1 MAPIKQSP
9 PETSEAETKP
19 PETTPP
25 APEKPPAGSGGS
37 SASPPAL
44 EAGSGELVPPS
55 DPRAAEELDAMLA
68 QIVGAE
74 PSAQE
79 ILQAIVGGEDLPE
92 ASAQQSQSGIVA
104 RILGAAGADAVLDMG
119 EPVKA
124 EELEQIPLLVKG
136 VRWMRSTFDEGPG
149 VYAVADAVRIDN
161 EEQVKVTCGG
171 VNVMTQLLK
180 LQTMGV
186 LPQKVKIVKA
196 SRPTKSGYYPYWLQ
210 PA

>member
-1 MAPIKQSP
+1 M
-9 PETSEAETKP
+9 AETKQKDPETPKTETNP
-19 PETTPP
+19 PESETSP
-25 APEKPPAGSGGS
+25 KGLQQGS
-37 SASPPAL
+37 SAGNRASSPAPS
-44 EAGSGELVPPS
+44 AGSGELVPPS

-104 RILGAAGADAVLDMG
+104 RILGAGGADAVLDMG
-119 EPVKA
+119 EPTKA
-124 EELEQIPLLVKG
+124 EELEQVPLNVTG

-149 VYAVADAVRIDN
+149 VYAVVDATRTDN
-161 EEQVKVTCGG
+161 DEQVKVTCGG

-180 LQTMGV
+180 LQTLGAF
-186 LPQKVKIVKA
+186 PQNVKIVKS

>member
-1 MAPIKQSP
+1 M
-9 PETSEAETKP
+9 AETKEKN
-19 PETTPP
+19 PETAETKTETPSAENSQRDKARLIPGGSTPALP
-25 APEKPPAGSGGS
+25 APP
-37 SASPPAL
+37 
-44 EAGSGELVPPS
+44 AGSGELVPPS

-104 RILGAAGADAVLDMG
+104 RILSAVGADAVLDMG
-119 EPVKA
+119 EPTKA
-124 EELEQIPLLVKG
+124 EELEQVPLNVTG

-149 VYAVADAVRIDN
+149 VYAVVDATRTDN
-161 EEQVKVTCGG
+161 DEQVKVTCGG

-180 LQTMGV
+180 LQTMGAF
-186 LPQKVKIVKA
+186 PQNVKIVKA
-196 SRPTKSGYYPYWLQ
+196 TRPTKSGYYPYWLQ